1 VFTRMLTALLALW
14 LIFSAFAW
22 GHSGFQMANTVACGF
37 VALALA
43 IAGFYRE
50 GARDL
55 VAVVA
60 VWLFVSTVFTMATP
74 HAPTLWNNAIVA
86 IALLTTSLAGRPHT
100 QARAI

>member
-1 VFTRMLTALLALW
+1 MLTALIALW

-22 GHSGFQMANTVACGF
+22 GHSGFHMANTVACGF

-50 GARDL
+50 EARSL

-60 VWLFVSTVFTMATP
+60 VWLFVSAVFTMATSSQL
-74 HAPTLWNNAIVA
+74 TLWNNALVA
-86 IALLTTSLAGRPHT
+86 IALLTTSLAGRPQP
-100 QARAI
+100 QARAS